1 MKNNFN
7 NSEFKYN
14 LRPICRYIQE
24 ILINRRL
31 IQDLIQILAP
41 LFPREASRVSTNEEI
56 EQALDDGTI
65 ISEACYYIQFY

>member
-1 MKNNFN
+1 MSNNN
-7 NSEFKYN
+7 NNNWSVYFEK
-14 LRPICRYIQE
+14 IEQE

-41 LFPREASRVSTNEEI
+41 LFPREASRVSSNEEI